1 MLQYTVCQVYYLM
14 SHFFKNEVTSMQFNF
29 ANSVLISFILFGLF
43 FMIKKTMFCINGNS
57 TDTFL
62 GNT

>member
-1 MLQYTVCQVYYLM
+1 
-14 SHFFKNEVTSMQFNF
+14 MQFNF